1 MSHRRVVVTGLGVLS
16 PIGVTP
22 AEAWNNALDGKSGI
36 DRISLL
42 DPTDFTSQVAGQ
54 VKGFDPVAHFGAAE
68 ARKSDRFTQFARV
81 ASRNAW
87 NAAGFADTPPDP
99 EMVGVILGSGVG
111 GIGTF
116 EEQMRIAMERG
127 PRRISPF
134 FVPMMISNMACG
146 QVAIDLNAKALN
158 YCTVTACAS
167 SGHAMA
173 AALDSIRLGR
183 ADVILAGGSEAPITF
198 MALGGFCALKAL
210 STAWNDLPTQAC
222 RPFDRDRD
230 GFVMAEGGAILIL
243 EELSHAKARGAEI
256 VAEIVGAGMTCDAFH
271 ITAPAEG
278 GEGCR
283 RAMINAMRD
292 GGIDPGSVD
301 YINAHGTST
310 QLNDVN
316 ETMAIISA
324 LGQENA
330 HRIMVSSTKS
340 VHGHMLGAAGS
351 MEAALTCLALKHG
364 VVPPTINHENP
375 GEGCVL
381 DYVPGSAREADIN
394 VALSNSLGFGGHN
407 VTLAFRKYTGN

>member
-1 MSHRRVVVTGLGVLS
+1 L
-16 PIGVTP
+16 TP
-22 AEAWNNALDGKSGI
+22 SEAWNNALEGRSGI

-42 DPTDFTSQVAGQ
+42 DPADFTSQVAGQ
-54 VKGFDPVAHFGAAE
+54 VKGFDPVTHFGAAE

-81 ASRNAW
+81 ASLNAW
-87 NAAGFADTPPDP
+87 NAAGFADNPPDP
-99 EMVGVILGSGVG
+99 ERVGVILGSGVG

-116 EEQMRIAMERG
+116 EEQMRVAMERG

-167 SGHAMA
+167 SGHALA
-173 AALDSIRLGR
+173 TALDSIRLGR

-210 STAWNDLPTQAC
+210 STSWNDRPTQAC

-256 VAEIVGAGMTCDAFH
+256 IAEIVGAGMTCDAFH

-278 GEGCR
+278 GEGSR

-292 GGIDPGSVD
+292 GCIDPAEVG

-316 ETMAIISA
+316 ETTAIINA
-324 LGQENA
+324 LGEQNA
-330 HRIMVSSTKS
+330 RRIMVSSTKS

-381 DYVPGSAREADIN
+381 DYVPGSAREAGIH

-407 VTLAFRKYTGN
+407 VTLAFRKFTGS

>member
-1 MSHRRVVVTGLGVLS
+1 MSQRRVVVTGLGVLS
-16 PIGVTP
+16 PIGSTSS
-22 AEAWNNALDGKSGI
+22 EAWRNALDGKSGI
-36 DRISLL
+36 TRISHF
-42 DPTDFTSQVAGQ
+42 DPAEFTSQIAGE
-54 VKGFDPVAHFGAAE
+54 VKGFDPAAHFGAAE

-81 ASRNAW
+81 ASLDAW
-87 NAAGFADTPPDP
+87 NSAGFPDSPPDP
-99 EMVGVILGSGVG
+99 ERVGVILGSGVG

-116 EEQMRIAMERG
+116 EEQMKVAAERG

-167 SGHAMA
+167 SGHAIA

-210 STAWNDLPTQAC
+210 STGFNHMPAQAC

-230 GFVMAEGGAILIL
+230 GFVMAEGGAVLIL
-243 EELSHAKARGAEI
+243 EELSHARARGAGIIAE
-256 VAEIVGAGMTCDAFH
+256 VAGAGMTCDAFH

-278 GEGCR
+278 GEGSR
-283 RAMINAMRD
+283 RAMLNAMRD
-292 GGIDPGSVD
+292 GGIDPASVD

-316 ETMAIISA
+316 ETMAIIDA
-324 LGQENA
+324 LGPENA
-330 HRIMVSSTKS
+330 RRVMVSSTKS

-351 MEAALTCLALKHG
+351 MEASMTCLALRDG

-381 DYVPGSAREADIN
+381 DYVPGSAREADIR

-407 VTLAFRKYTGN
+407 VTLAFRKYMGN

>member
-1 MSHRRVVVTGLGVLS
+1 MSHRRVAVTGIGVRS
-16 PIGVTP
+16 PIGSTP
-22 AEAWNNALDGKSGI
+22 AEAWDNAVNGRSGI
-36 DRISLL
+36 SRIAGF
-42 DPTDFTSQVAGQ
+42 DPSDFTSQIAGQ
-54 VKGFDPVAHFGAAE
+54 VKDFDPAALFGAAE
-68 ARKSDRFTQFARV
+68 ARKCDRFTQFARA
-81 ASRNAW
+81 ASMDAWRNSGLEAF
-87 NAAGFADTPPDP
+87 GPVP
-99 EMVGVILGSGVG
+99 ERVGVIVGSGVG

-116 EEQMRIAMERG
+116 EEQMKVAAERG

-134 FVPMMISNMACG
+134 FVPMMISNMGCG

-173 AALDSIRLGR
+173 AALDAIRLDR
-183 ADVILAGGSEAPITF
+183 ADVVLAGGSEAPITF

-210 STAWNDLPTQAC
+210 STGFNDRPTQAC

-230 GFVMAEGGAILIL
+230 GFVMAEGGVVLIL
-243 EELSHAKARGAEI
+243 EALDHARARGAEI
-256 VAEIVGAGMTCDAFH
+256 LAELVGAGMTCDAFH

-278 GEGCR
+278 GEGSR
-283 RAMINAMRD
+283 RAMQCAMKD
-292 GGIDPGSVD
+292 GGINPGEVD

-316 ETMAIISA
+316 ETIAIMDA
-324 LGQENA
+324 LGPDNA
-330 HRIMVSSTKS
+330 RKVMVSSTKS

-364 VVPPTINHENP
+364 VVPPTVNHENP

-381 DYVPGSAREADIN
+381 DYVPGTAREAGIR

-407 VTLAFRKYTGN
+407 VTLAFRKYTGD

>member
-22 AEAWNNALDGKSGI
+22 LEAWNNALNGKSGI
-36 DRISLL
+36 GRITLL
-42 DPTDFTSQVAGQ
+42 DPTDFTSQIAGE
-54 VKGFDPVAHFGAAE
+54 VKGFDPVAHFGVAE
-68 ARKSDRFTQFARV
+68 ARKCDRFTQFARV
-81 ASRNAW
+81 ASLNAW
-87 NAAGFADTPPDP
+87 NDAGFADTPPDP
-99 EMVGVILGSGVG
+99 ERVGVILGSGVG

-116 EEQMRIAMERG
+116 EDQMRIAAERG

-146 QVAIDLNAKALN
+146 QVAIDLNAKGIN
-158 YCTVTACAS
+158 FCTVTACAS

-173 AALDSIRLGR
+173 AALDAIRLGR
-183 ADVILAGGSEAPITF
+183 ADVILAGGSEAPVTF

-210 STAWNDLPTQAC
+210 STGCNDRPTEAC

-243 EELSHAKARGAEI
+243 EELSHARARGAEI
-256 VAEIVGAGMTCDAFH
+256 IAEIAGAGMTCDAYH

-278 GEGCR
+278 GDGSR
-283 RAMINAMRD
+283 RAMTLAMRD
-292 GGIDPGSVD
+292 GCINPESVG

-316 ETMAIISA
+316 ETIAIINA
-324 LGQENA
+324 LGAENA
-330 HRIMVSSTKS
+330 RRVMVSSTKS

-351 MEAALTCLALKHG
+351 MEAALTCLALKNG
-364 VVPPTINHENP
+364 VVPPTINHVNP
-375 GEGCVL
+375 GKAVCSTTCRVRPGRLRSSMPSATRL
-381 DYVPGSAREADIN
+381 DSA
-394 VALSNSLGFGGHN
+394 G
-407 VTLAFRKYTGN
+407 TT

>member
-36 DRISLL
+36 DRISLI
-42 DPTDFTSQVAGQ
+42 DPSDFTSQVAGQ
-54 VKGFDPVAHFGAAE
+54 VKDFDPVAHFGAAE

-81 ASRNAW
+81 ASINAW
-87 NAAGFADTPPDP
+87 NSAGFADNPPEP
-99 EMVGVILGSGVG
+99 ERVGVILGSGVG

-116 EEQMRIAMERG
+116 EEQMRNAMERG

-146 QVAIDLNAKALN
+146 QVAIDLNAKGLN

-167 SGHAMA
+167 SGHALA

-210 STAWNDLPTQAC
+210 STSWNDRPAQAC

-230 GFVMAEGGAILIL
+230 GFVMAEGGAVLVL
-243 EELSHAKARGAEI
+243 EELSHAKSRGAEI

-278 GEGCR
+278 GEGSR

-292 GGIDPGSVD
+292 GCIDPGSVD

-316 ETMAIISA
+316 ETIAIIDA
-324 LGQENA
+324 LGRENA
-330 HRIMVSSTKS
+330 DRVMISSTKS

-351 MEAALTCLALKHG
+351 MEAMLTCLALKHG
-364 VVPPTINHENP
+364 VVPPTVNHENP

-381 DYVPGSAREADIN
+381 DYVPGSAREAGIS

>member
-1 MSHRRVVVTGLGVLS
+1 MSQRRVVVTGLGIIS
-16 PIGVTP
+16 PIGSTP
-22 AEAWNNALDGKSGI
+22 EEAWKSAVEGVSGI

-42 DPTDFTSQVAGQ
+42 DPAEFTSQIAGE
-54 VKGFDPVAHFGAAE
+54 VRGFDPVAHFGPAE
-68 ARKSDRFTQFARV
+68 ARKCDRFTQFARV
-81 ASRNAW
+81 ASLNAW
-87 NAAGFADTPPDP
+87 NAAGLSSDRVDP
-99 EMVGVILGSGVG
+99 ERVGVILGSGIG

-116 EEQMRIAMERG
+116 EDQMKVAEARG

-167 SGHAMA
+167 SGHALA

-183 ADVILAGGSEAPITF
+183 ADIIVTGGSEAPITF

-210 STAWNDLPTQAC
+210 STGFNQQPRQAC

-230 GFVMAEGGAILIL
+230 GFVMSEGGAVFIL
-243 EELSHAKARGAEI
+243 EEYEHARARGALI
-256 VAEIVGAGMTCDAFH
+256 IAELVGAGMTCDAYH

-278 GEGCR
+278 GEGSR
-283 RAMINAMRD
+283 RAMLNAMRD
-292 GGIDPGSVD
+292 GGVSPDTVD

-316 ETMAIISA
+316 ETTAIINA
-324 LGQENA
+324 LGAENA
-330 HRIMVSSTKS
+330 GKTAVSSTKS

-351 MEAALTCLALKHG
+351 MESALTCLALKHG
-364 VVPPTINHENP
+364 VIPPTINHENP
-375 GEGCVL
+375 GDGCVL
-381 DYVPGSAREADIN
+381 DYVPNEAREADIR